1 MKVRKAVIPAAG
13 WGTRFLPASKAVP
26 KEVLPI
32 IDKPVIQY
40 AVEEAAAS
48 GIEHVVLVTSQ
59 NKKAVEDYF
68 DRNFELESVLEAKG
82 DAARLEQVRAL
93 ASLVEV
99 SSVRQQEQ
107 LGLGHAVLTA
117 KNVVGNEPFAVILP
131 DDVFDAATPV
141 TRQLLG
147 VFERYGA
154 GVVAVNS
161 VADEDVSRY
170 GIIDGERVEGGAY
183 KLSRLVEKPPLS
195 EAPSR
200 LAIVG
205 RYVFTPEI
213 FDALERTKPGAHRR
227 DSAHRRHEYG
237 GPGAGT
243 LRHRIR
249 GRVPRRRHP
258 AGDGEVVGSRGAET
272 PRYGARAARL
282 ARRQAARLARAG
294 RATGRAGAQRSRLR

>member
-26 KEVLPI
+26 KEALPI
-32 IDKPVIQY
+32 VDKPVIQY
-40 AVEEAAAS
+40 AVEAAAAS

-68 DRNFELESVLEAKG
+68 DRNVELEGILEGKG

-93 ASLVEV
+93 AGLVEV

-117 KNVVGNEPFAVILP
+117 KNLVGGEPFAVLLP
-131 DDVFDAATPV
+131 DDVFDAGTPV
-141 TRQLLG
+141 TRQLLD
-147 VFERYGA
+147 VFERHGA
-154 GVVAVNS
+154 GVVAVNP

-170 GIIDGERVEGGAY
+170 GIIEGERVQGGAY

-213 FDALERTKPGAHRR
+213 FDALERTQPGAIGEIQLT
-227 DSAHRRHEYG
+227 DAMNAVAQEQGLYAVEYE
-237 GPGAGT
+237 
-243 LRHRIR
+243 
-249 GRVPRRRHP
+249 
-258 AGDGEVVGSRGAET
+258 GE
-272 PRYGARAARL
+272 
-282 ARRQAARLARAG
+282 
-294 RATGRAGAQRSRLR
+294 

>member
-26 KEVLPI
+26 KEALPI
-32 IDKPVIQY
+32 VDKPVIQY

-68 DRNFELESVLEAKG
+68 DRNFELESILEAKG

-141 TRQLLG
+141 TRQLLD

-154 GVVAVNS
+154 GG
-161 VADEDVSRY
+161 RR
-170 GIIDGERVEGGAY
+170 GE
-183 KLSRLVEKPPLS
+183 
-195 EAPSR
+195 
-200 LAIVG
+200 
-205 RYVFTPEI
+205 
-213 FDALERTKPGAHRR
+213 
-227 DSAHRRHEYG
+227 
-237 GPGAGT
+237 
-243 LRHRIR
+243 
-249 GRVPRRRHP
+249 PRRR
-258 AGDGEVVGSRGAET
+258 RGRE
-272 PRYGARAARL
+272 PLRDH
-282 ARRQAARLARAG
+282 RR
-294 RATGRAGAQRSRLR
+294 